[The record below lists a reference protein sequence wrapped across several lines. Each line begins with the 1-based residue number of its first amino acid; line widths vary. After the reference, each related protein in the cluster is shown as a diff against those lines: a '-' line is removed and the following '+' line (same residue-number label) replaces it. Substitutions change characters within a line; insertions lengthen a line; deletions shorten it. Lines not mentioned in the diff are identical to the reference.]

1 MTKVV
6 TFRIKLQTDAK
17 GVTSATM
24 SVEELNRAVKAVGD
38 SVKATTGFWM
48 SFGQVAMSIEAT
60 SNLISKVNGQIKKT
74 ASSYNT
80 FDTAMRSANT
90 MMGLGEDVFLQ
101 MRESISDLSKEIPK
115 TRAELADG
123 L

>member
-60 SNLISKVNGQIKKT
+60 SNLISKVNGQIKEL

-90 MMGLGEDVFLQ
+90 MMGLGENVFY
-101 MRESISDLSKEIPK
+101 R
-115 TRAELADG
+115 
-123 L
+123 

>member
-1 MTKVV
+1 
-6 TFRIKLQTDAK
+6 
-17 GVTSATM
+17 M
-24 SVEELNRAVKAVGD
+24 SVKELDKAVETVGE
-38 SVKATTGFWM
+38 SVKRSTGYWS
-48 SFGQVAMSIEAT
+48 SFGKVTMGIDAVTDI
-60 SNLISKVNGQIKKT
+60 ISKLNGHIKELT
-74 ASSYNT
+74 SSYNT

-90 MMGLGEDVFLQ
+90 MMGLSEDGFLQ